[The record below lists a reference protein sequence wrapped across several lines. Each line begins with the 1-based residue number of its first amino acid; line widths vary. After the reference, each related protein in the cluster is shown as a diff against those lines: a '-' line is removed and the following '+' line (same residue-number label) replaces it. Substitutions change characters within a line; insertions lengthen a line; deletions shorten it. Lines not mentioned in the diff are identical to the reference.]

1 MTVRLNTDNLILLAM
16 SDQAIL
22 KEVKKPPPDQKQ
34 QVLGFIG
41 FLKQKYR
48 RRRRPQ
54 FGSGKGTFEMMPDFD
69 EPLNELWAM
78 VRSKKSIAMESD
90 IKYLTDK
97 KGKRTAVQIPYEDWK
112 LLTQENEKL
121 KQLIRM
127 KSDLQEAFQEVEAY
141 QQGKISLKSL
151 DQLLDEL

>member
-1 MTVRLNTDNLILLAM
+1 
-16 SDQAIL
+16 
-22 KEVKKPPPDQKQ
+22 
-34 QVLGFIG
+34 
-41 FLKQKYR
+41 
-48 RRRRPQ
+48 
-54 FGSGKGTFEMMPDFD
+54 
-69 EPLNELWAM
+69 
-78 VRSKKSIAMESD
+78 MESD